1 MTLNSYFLNG
11 SYSEQKL
18 VQDLINE
25 QIKMYG
31 QDVYYMP
38 RKFIKENKVVREVIL
53 SKFDE
58 SFIIEAYISTVDG
71 FGGQG
76 DILSKFGVRSTD
88 EITFVISKERYQSLV
103 TPFISDDPKI
113 KVVERPQEGDLI
125 FLPLDN
131 ALFEI
136 KYVEGKRPF
145 YQLND
150 LYIYELRCE
159 LYEYEDEIISTGVD
173 MVDKNIQDFKY
184 VTEITMVSNSASSA
198 VLGIGLTQNKSVQ
211 YVDIINGGY
220 GYKSTPSVKFTK
232 APSGGVTATA
242 VAILQNQ
249 GNNST
254 INSILIT
261 NPGAGYTI
269 APKVDVVSSSG
280 SGFIGTSIISSGVL
294 GPIQIISGGYN
305 YPTPPHISI
314 STSPTNQNAQAIAVL
329 NTLGI
334 VTSIRFVNAGSGYTQ
349 TPGIQIDSPVGI
361 YTGNYLY
368 DEIVRGVSTG
378 TSAYVKDWDY
388 DTRILKVSTI
398 NGDYELGEI
407 IVGAGASYR
416 IFSMNNDD
424 LNNPYADNDNIQ
436 EQADMILDFDEKNPF
451 GDF

>member
-25 QIKMYG
+25 QIRMYG

-38 RKFIKENKVVREVIL
+38 RKFIKENKVVREVII

-88 EITFVISKERYQSLV
+88 EITFIISKERYQSLI
-103 TPFISDDPKI
+103 TPFISDDPKV

-173 MVDKNIQDFKY
+173 IVDKNIQDFKY
-184 VTEITMVSNSASSA
+184 VTTITMVDNSASSA

-220 GYKSTPSVKFTK
+220 GYKSTPSVRFTK

-254 INSILIT
+254 IGSILIT

-269 APKVDVVSSSG
+269 SPKVDIVSSSG

-294 GPIQIISGGYN
+294 GPIRIISGGYN
-305 YPTPPHISI
+305 YPTPPNISI
-314 STSPTNQNAQAIAVL
+314 STSPTGQNAQAIPVL

-334 VTSIRFVNAGSGYTQ
+334 VTSIRFVNAGAGYTQ
-349 TPGIQIDSPVGI
+349 TPTIQIGSPVGI
-361 YTGNYLY
+361 STGNYVY
-368 DEIVRGVSTG
+368 NEIVRGVSTG
-378 TSAYVKDWDY
+378 TSAYVNDWDY
-388 DTRILKVSTI
+388 DTRILKLSPI
-398 NGDYELGEI
+398 NGNYTLGEV
-407 IVGAGASYR
+407 IVGDEASYTV
-416 IFSMNNDD
+416 FSINDD
-424 LNNPYADNDNIQ
+424 PTVAYADNATI
-436 EQADMILDFDEKNPF
+436 EEEADMILDFDEKNPF

>member
-11 SYSEQKL
+11 SNSEQKL

-25 QIKMYG
+25 QIRMYG

-38 RKFIKENKVVREVIL
+38 RKFIKENKIVKEVIL

-58 SFIIEAYISTVDG
+58 SFVIEAYISTVDG

-88 EITFVISKERYQSLV
+88 EITFVISKERYQNLI
-103 TPFISDDPKI
+103 TPFISDDPNI
-113 KVVERPQEGDLI
+113 KVVGRPQEGDLI

-136 KYVEGKRPF
+136 KYVQTKSPF

-159 LYEYEDEIISTGVD
+159 LYEYEDEIIDTGID
-173 MVDKNIQDFKY
+173 EVDKNVQDFTY
-184 VTEITMVSNSASSA
+184 MTLTMVDSLASTA
-198 VLGIGLTQNKSVQ
+198 VLGVGLTQNKSVQ

-220 GYKSTPSVKFTK
+220 GYKSTPTVNFTK
-232 APSGGVTATA
+232 APSGGITAAA
-242 VAILQNQ
+242 VAILQTE

-254 INSILIT
+254 IGSILIT

-269 APKVDVVSSSG
+269 APNVDIVSSSG

-294 GPIQIISGGYN
+294 GPIRIINGGYN
-305 YPTPPHISI
+305 YPTPPNISI
-314 STSPTNQNAQAIAVL
+314 STSPTGQTAQAVAVL
-329 NTLGI
+329 NTVGI
-334 VTSIRFVNAGSGYTQ
+334 VTSIRFVNAGAGYTI
-349 TPGIQIDSPVGI
+349 PPSIQIQSPVGI

-368 DEIVRGVSTG
+368 NEIVRGVSTG

-388 DTRILKVSTI
+388 DTRILKVSPI
-398 NGDYELGEI
+398 DGNYALGEI
-407 IVGAGASYR
+407 VVGAGASYR
-416 IFSMNNDD
+416 VFSINDE
-424 LNNPYADNDNIQ
+424 PSVAYADNDNIQ
-436 EQADMILDFDEKNPF
+436 EEADMILDFDEKNPF

>member
-25 QIKMYG
+25 QIRMYG

-38 RKFIKENKVVREVIL
+38 RKFIKENKVVREVII

-88 EITFVISKERYQSLV
+88 EITFIISKERYQSLI
-103 TPFISDDPKI
+103 TPFISDDPKV

-173 MVDKNIQDFKY
+173 IVDKNIQDFKY
-184 VTEITMVSNSASSA
+184 VTTITMVDNSASSA

-254 INSILIT
+254 IGSILIT

-269 APKVDVVSSSG
+269 SPKVDIVSSSG

-294 GPIQIISGGYN
+294 GPIRIISGGYN
-305 YPTPPHISI
+305 YPTPPNISI
-314 STSPTNQNAQAIAVL
+314 STSPTGQNAQAIPVL
-329 NTLGI
+329 TTLGI
-334 VTSIRFVNAGSGYTQ
+334 VTSIRFVNAGAGYTQ
-349 TPGIQIDSPVGI
+349 TPTIQIGSPVGI
-361 YTGNYLY
+361 STGNYVY
-368 DEIVRGVSTG
+368 NEIVRGVSTG
-378 TSAYVKDWDY
+378 TSAYVNDWDY
-388 DTRILKVSTI
+388 DTRILKLSPI
-398 NGDYELGEI
+398 NGNYTLGEV
-407 IVGAGASYR
+407 IVGDEASYTV
-416 IFSMNNDD
+416 FSINDD
-424 LNNPYADNDNIQ
+424 PTVAYADNTTI
-436 EQADMILDFDEKNPF
+436 EEEADMILDFDEKNPF

>member
-1 MTLNSYFLNG
+1 MTLNPYFLNG

-25 QIKMYG
+25 QIRMYG
-31 QDVYYMP
+31 QDVYYLP

-58 SFIIEAYISTVDG
+58 SFVIEAYISTVDG

-88 EITFVISKERYQSLV
+88 EITFIISKERYQSLI
-103 TPFISDDPKI
+103 TPFISDDPKV

-159 LYEYEDEIISTGVD
+159 LYEYEDEIISTGID

-184 VTEITMVSNSASSA
+184 VTTITMVNNSASSA

-242 VAILQNQ
+242 VAILKNQ

-254 INSILIT
+254 INNILIT
-261 NPGAGYTI
+261 NPGAGYTV
-269 APKVDVVSSSG
+269 PPDVSIVSSSG

-294 GPIQIISGGYN
+294 GPIRIINGGYN
-305 YPTPPHISI
+305 YPTPPNISI

-334 VTSIRFVNAGSGYTQ
+334 VTSIRFTNAGAGYTQ
-349 TPGIQIDSPVGI
+349 TPTIQIDSPVGI

-378 TSAYVKDWDY
+378 TSAYVKDWNY

-398 NGDYELGEI
+398 NGNYELGEI

-424 LNNPYADNDNIQ
+424 LNNPYADNDTIQ

>member
-25 QIKMYG
+25 QIRMYG
-31 QDVYYMP
+31 QDVYYLP
-38 RKFIKENKVVREVIL
+38 RKFIKENKIVREVIL

-103 TPFISDDPKI
+103 TPFISDDPKV

-398 NGDYELGEI
+398 NGNYELGEI

-424 LNNPYADNDNIQ
+424 LNNPYADNANIQ

>member
-1 MTLNSYFLNG
+1 MALNPYFLNG

-31 QDVYYMP
+31 QDVYYLP

-58 SFIIEAYISTVDG
+58 SFVIEAYISTVDG

-88 EITFVISKERYQSLV
+88 EITFIISKERYQSLI
-103 TPFISDDPKI
+103 TPFISNDPKI
-113 KVVERPQEGDLI
+113 KVAERPQEGDLI

-136 KYVEGKRPF
+136 KYIEGKRPF

-150 LYIYELRCE
+150 LYVYEIRCE
-159 LYEYEDEIISTGVD
+159 LYEYEDEIITTGID
-173 MVDKNIQDFKY
+173 IVDKNIQDFKY
-184 VTEITMVSNSASSA
+184 VTTMTMVNNSASSA
-198 VLGIGLTQNKSVQ
+198 ILDVELTQNKSVQ

-220 GYKSTPSVKFTK
+220 GYKSTPSVKFTT
-232 APSGGVTATA
+232 APSGGITATA
-242 VAILQNQ
+242 IAILQTQ
-249 GNNST
+249 GSAST
-254 INSILIT
+254 IDSILIT
-261 NPGAGYTI
+261 NPGAGYTT
-269 APKVDVVSSSG
+269 APSIDIVSSSG
-280 SGFIGTSIISSGVL
+280 SGFIGTSIISNGVL
-294 GPIQIISGGYN
+294 GPIQITNGGSG
-305 YPTPPHISI
+305 YPIPPNISI
-314 STSPTNQNAQAIAVL
+314 STSPTGQNAQAIAVL

-334 VTSIRFVNAGSGYTQ
+334 VTSIRFINAGSGYTGS
-349 TPGIQIDSPVGI
+349 PSIQIDSPVGI
-361 YTGNYLY
+361 STGNYFY
-368 DEIVRGVSTG
+368 NEIVRGVSTG

-388 DTRILKVSTI
+388 DTRILKLSPI
-398 NGDYELGEI
+398 NGNYTLGELV
-407 IVGAGASYR
+407 VGAEASYR

-424 LNNPYADNDNIQ
+424 LNNPYADNDTI
-436 EQADMILDFDEKNPF
+436 EDEADMILDFDEKNPF

>member
-1 MTLNSYFLNG
+1 MALNPYFLNG

-25 QIKMYG
+25 QIRMYG

-58 SFIIEAYISTVDG
+58 SFVIEAYISTVDG

-88 EITFVISKERYQSLV
+88 EITFIISKERYQSLI
-103 TPFISDDPKI
+103 TPFISDDPNI
-113 KVVERPQEGDLI
+113 KVAERPQEGDLI

-150 LYIYELRCE
+150 LYVYELRCE
-159 LYEYEDEIISTGVD
+159 LYEYEDEIITTGVD
-173 MVDKNIQDFKY
+173 VVDKNIQDFKY
-184 VTEITMVSNSASSA
+184 VTTITMVNNSASGA
-198 VLGIGLTQNKSVQ
+198 VLGVGLTQNKSVQ

-232 APSGGVTATA
+232 APSGGVTATGI
-242 VAILQNQ
+242 VILQRQ
-249 GNNST
+249 GNDST
-254 INSILIT
+254 IDNILIT

-269 APKVDVVSSSG
+269 SPSVNIVSTSG
-280 SGFIGTSIISSGVL
+280 SGFIGTSIISNGVL
-294 GPIQIISGGYN
+294 GPIQIINGGYN
-305 YPTPPHISI
+305 YPVPPNISI
-314 STSPTNQNAQAIAVL
+314 STSPTGQNAQAVAVL

-334 VTSIRFVNAGSGYTQ
+334 VTSVRFVNAGAGYTQ
-349 TPGIQIDSPVGI
+349 PPGVQIGSPVGI
-361 YTGNYLY
+361 YTGNYIY

-378 TSAYVKDWDY
+378 TIAYVKDWDY
-388 DTRILKVSTI
+388 DTRILKVSPI
-398 NGDYELGEI
+398 NGNYELGEI

-416 IFSMNNDD
+416 IFSMNNND
-424 LNNPYADNDNIQ
+424 LNNPYADNANI
-436 EQADMILDFDEKNPF
+436 EEEADMILDFDEKNPF

>member
-25 QIKMYG
+25 QIRMYG

-38 RKFIKENKVVREVIL
+38 RKFIKENKVVREVII

-88 EITFVISKERYQSLV
+88 EITFIISKERYQSLI
-103 TPFISDDPKI
+103 TPFISDDPKV

-173 MVDKNIQDFKY
+173 IVDKNIQDFKY
-184 VTEITMVSNSASSA
+184 VTTITMVDNSASSA

-254 INSILIT
+254 IGSILIT

-269 APKVDVVSSSG
+269 SPKVDIVSSSG

-294 GPIQIISGGYN
+294 GPIRIISGGYN
-305 YPTPPHISI
+305 YPTPPNISI
-314 STSPTNQNAQAIAVL
+314 STSPTGQNAQAIPVL

-334 VTSIRFVNAGSGYTQ
+334 VTSIRFVNAGAGYTQ
-349 TPGIQIDSPVGI
+349 TPTIQIGSPVGI
-361 YTGNYLY
+361 STGNYVY
-368 DEIVRGVSTG
+368 NEIVRGVSTG
-378 TSAYVKDWDY
+378 TSAYVNDWDY
-388 DTRILKVSTI
+388 DTRILKLSPI
-398 NGDYELGEI
+398 NGNYTLGEV
-407 IVGAGASYR
+407 IVGDEASYTV
-416 IFSMNNDD
+416 FSINDD
-424 LNNPYADNDNIQ
+424 PTVAYADNTTI
-436 EQADMILDFDEKNPF
+436 EEEADMILDFDEKNPF

>member
-1 MTLNSYFLNG
+1 MTINSYFLNG

-25 QIKMYG
+25 QIRMYG

-58 SFIIEAYISTVDG
+58 SFVIEAYISTVDG

-88 EITFVISKERYQSLV
+88 EITFIISKERYQSLI
-103 TPFISDDPKI
+103 TPFILDDPNI
-113 KVVERPQEGDLI
+113 KVAERPQEGDLI

-159 LYEYEDEIISTGVD
+159 LYEYEDEIISTGIDV
-173 MVDKNIQDFKY
+173 VDKNIQDFKY
-184 VTEITMVSNSASSA
+184 VTTITMVDNSASSA

-254 INSILIT
+254 VDSILIT

-269 APKVDVVSSSG
+269 APNINIVSSSG
-280 SGFIGTSIISSGVL
+280 SGFIGTSIISSGAL
-294 GPIQIISGGYN
+294 GPIRIINGGYN
-305 YPTPPHISI
+305 YPTPPNISI
-314 STSPTNQNAQAIAVL
+314 STSPTGQNAQAIPVL

-334 VTSIRFVNAGSGYTQ
+334 VTSIRFVNAGAGYTQ
-349 TPGIQIDSPVGI
+349 TPTIQIDSPVGI

-378 TSAYVKDWDY
+378 TSAYVKDWNY

-398 NGDYELGEI
+398 NGNYELGEI
-407 IVGAGASYR
+407 VVGVGASYR

-424 LNNPYADNDNIQ
+424 LNNPYADNDTIQ
-436 EQADMILDFDEKNPF
+436 EEADMILDFDEKNPF

>member
-25 QIKMYG
+25 QIRMYG

-38 RKFIKENKVVREVIL
+38 RKFIKENKVVREVII

-58 SFIIEAYISTVDG
+58 SFIIEAYISTLDG

-88 EITFVISKERYQSLV
+88 EITFIISKERYQSLI
-103 TPFISDDPKI
+103 TPFISDDPKV

-173 MVDKNIQDFKY
+173 IVDKNIQDFKY
-184 VTEITMVSNSASSA
+184 VTTITMVDNSASSA

-254 INSILIT
+254 IGSILIT

-269 APKVDVVSSSG
+269 SPKVDIVSSSG

-294 GPIQIISGGYN
+294 GPIRIISGGYN
-305 YPTPPHISI
+305 YPTPPNISI
-314 STSPTNQNAQAIAVL
+314 STSPTGQNAQAIPVL

-334 VTSIRFVNAGSGYTQ
+334 VTSIRFVNAGAGYTQ
-349 TPGIQIDSPVGI
+349 TPTIQIGSPVGI
-361 YTGNYLY
+361 STGNYVY
-368 DEIVRGVSTG
+368 NEIVRGVSTG
-378 TSAYVKDWDY
+378 TSAYVNDWDY
-388 DTRILKVSTI
+388 DTRILKLSPI
-398 NGDYELGEI
+398 NGNYTLGEV
-407 IVGAGASYR
+407 IVGDEASYTV
-416 IFSMNNDD
+416 FSINDD
-424 LNNPYADNDNIQ
+424 PTVAYADNTTI
-436 EQADMILDFDEKNPF
+436 EEEADMILDFDEKNPF

>member
-1 MTLNSYFLNG
+1 MTLNPYFLNG
-11 SYSEQKL
+11 SRSEQKL

-25 QIKMYG
+25 QIRMYG
-31 QDVYYMP
+31 QDVYYLP

-58 SFIIEAYISTVDG
+58 SFVIEAYISTIDG

-88 EITFVISKERYQSLV
+88 EITFIISKERYQSLI
-103 TPFISDDPKI
+103 TPFISDDPNI
-113 KVVERPQEGDLI
+113 KVAERPQEGDLI

-150 LYIYELRCE
+150 LYVYELRCE
-159 LYEYEDEIISTGVD
+159 LYEYEDEIITTGIDV
-173 MVDKNIQDFKY
+173 VDKNIQDFKY
-184 VTEITMVSNSASSA
+184 VTTITMVNNSASSA

-232 APSGGVTATA
+232 APSGGVTATGI
-242 VAILQNQ
+242 VILQSQ

-254 INSILIT
+254 IDSILIT

-269 APKVDVVSSSG
+269 APNVDIVSSSG
-280 SGFIGTSIISSGVL
+280 SGFIGTSIISNGAL
-294 GPIQIISGGYN
+294 GPIQIINGGYN
-305 YPTPPHISI
+305 YPKPPNISI
-314 STSPTNQNAQAIAVL
+314 STSPTGQNAQAIAVL

-334 VTSIRFVNAGSGYTQ
+334 VTSIRFINAGAGYTQ
-349 TPGIQIDSPVGI
+349 SPGIQIDSPVGI
-361 YTGNYLY
+361 YTGNYIY

-378 TSAYVKDWDY
+378 TSAYVKDWNY

-424 LNNPYADNDNIQ
+424 LNNPFADNDTIGVEAN
-436 EQADMILDFDEKNPF
+436 MILDFDEKNPF

>member
-1 MTLNSYFLNG
+1 MALNPYFLNG

-31 QDVYYMP
+31 QDVYYLP

-58 SFIIEAYISTVDG
+58 SFVIEAYISTVDG

-88 EITFVISKERYQSLV
+88 EITFIISKERYQSLI
-103 TPFISDDPKI
+103 TPFISNDPKI
-113 KVVERPQEGDLI
+113 KVAERPQEGDLI

-136 KYVEGKRPF
+136 KYIEGKRPF

-150 LYIYELRCE
+150 LYVYEIRCE
-159 LYEYEDEIISTGVD
+159 LYEYEDEIITTGID
-173 MVDKNIQDFKY
+173 IVDKNIQDFKY
-184 VTEITMVSNSASSA
+184 VTTMTMVNNSASSA
-198 VLGIGLTQNKSVQ
+198 ILDVELTQNKSVQ

-220 GYKSTPSVKFTK
+220 GYKSTPSVKFTT
-232 APSGGVTATA
+232 APSGGITATA
-242 VAILQNQ
+242 IAILQTQ
-249 GNNST
+249 GSAST
-254 INSILIT
+254 IDSILIT
-261 NPGAGYTI
+261 NPGAGYTTVPSI
-269 APKVDVVSSSG
+269 DIVSSSG
-280 SGFIGTSIISSGVL
+280 SGFIGTSIISNGVL
-294 GPIQIISGGYN
+294 GPIQITNGGSG
-305 YPTPPHISI
+305 YPIPPNISI
-314 STSPTNQNAQAIAVL
+314 STSPTGQNAQAIAVL

-334 VTSIRFVNAGSGYTQ
+334 VTSIRFINAGSGYTGS
-349 TPGIQIDSPVGI
+349 PSIQIDSPVGI
-361 YTGNYLY
+361 STGNYFY
-368 DEIVRGVSTG
+368 NEIVRGVSTG

-388 DTRILKVSTI
+388 DTRILKLSPI
-398 NGDYELGEI
+398 NGNYTLGELV
-407 IVGAGASYR
+407 VGAEASYR

-424 LNNPYADNDNIQ
+424 LNNPYADNDTI
-436 EQADMILDFDEKNPF
+436 EDEADMILDFDEKNPF

>member
-25 QIKMYG
+25 QIRMYG
-31 QDVYYMP
+31 QDVYYLP
-38 RKFIKENKVVREVIL
+38 RKFIKENKIVREVIL

-424 LNNPYADNDNIQ
+424 LNNPYADNANIQ

>member
-1 MTLNSYFLNG
+1 MTLNPYFLNG

-25 QIKMYG
+25 QIRMYG
-31 QDVYYMP
+31 QDVYYLP
-38 RKFIKENKVVREVIL
+38 RKFIKENKIVREVIL

-88 EITFVISKERYQSLV
+88 EITFIISKERYQSLI
-103 TPFISDDPKI
+103 TPFITDDPKV

-159 LYEYEDEIISTGVD
+159 LYEYEDEIISTGID

-184 VTEITMVSNSASSA
+184 VTTITMVNNSASSA

-242 VAILQNQ
+242 VAILKNQ

-254 INSILIT
+254 IDNILIT
-261 NPGAGYTI
+261 NPGAGYTV
-269 APKVDVVSSSG
+269 PPDVSIVSLSG

-294 GPIQIISGGYN
+294 GPIQIINGGYN
-305 YPTPPHISI
+305 YPTPPNISI

-334 VTSIRFVNAGSGYTQ
+334 VTSIRFTNAGAGYTQ
-349 TPGIQIDSPVGI
+349 PPAIQIDSPVGI

-378 TSAYVKDWDY
+378 TSAYVKDWNY

-398 NGDYELGEI
+398 NGNYELGEI

-424 LNNPYADNDNIQ
+424 LNNPYADNDTIQ